1 MAQSEQTKPVV
12 IFSGDFH
19 RAAVIKNML
28 ENHSIYVFM
37 QNEHMGSIAPWQVS
51 SGGFNPVK
59 LIISGQDEEEAQ
71 RLLEGFND
79 DAFDNEAN
87 L

>member
-1 MAQSEQTKPVV
+1 MPQPEQTKPIV

-19 RAAVIKNML
+19 RAAIIKNML

-59 LIISGQDEEEAQ
+59 LIISGQDEEEAKK
-71 RLLEGFND
+71 LLEGFD
-79 DAFDNEAN
+79 DAAFDNEDN
-87 L
+87 S